1 MTNKNLK
8 QIIGKEWQR
17 ARKRFHYPQLPQP
30 ELVDDIPN
38 GSIDIKNLEIKISEP
53 FIEGFEKHGIRNE
66 EAMNEVLTHELTHFM
81 KFPGS
86 VLNILRLQKSAQG
99 LTDRHKV
106 SELRAAFTE
115 AQTNLYMTQEVQ
127 HPATAKMRKA
137 YGLQNEDSAGRLM
150 YGLYQEVSGQDFGV
164 KLTKEERGLVGKL
177 KDIDFLDKK
186 QETSSF
192 RKFVQ
197 VMKDYQP
204 PQQNQ
209 DEKGESKGQGQGSG
223 QGDGR
228 NSNDPC
234 SGSGKELDRFTEN
247 QIREGL
253 KQFAQECSTPQE
265 YEEIVKQILNEDA
278 ERGEERQGQQQAS
291 GKRAG
296 IGRSTTELA
305 DNFYTALAEKYVI
318 PIRKKQ
324 MHKNGSLYPHSH
336 TPFEV
341 GDSIT
346 EVDAFSTPG
355 ILPGITKKWVRKE
368 GEVHGNEESVPDSFV
383 VVDNSPSMF
392 KSNGNEIISPSKRIY
407 SHIVGATAISNA
419 YLANGARVAVYS
431 FGSND
436 HLTNP
441 TKDRKAVH
449 SELRRYSTGGGTT
462 FNPRFLEGVLRQNQD
477 EFDISVISDMD
488 ISNLDAFVQTV
499 LSIPQT
505 HRVHLLYTGNS
516 GYVNH
521 LRQTF
526 GDKDNVAI
534 LPLTAES
541 DIEKITMGELKKSV
555 K

>member
-1 MTNKNLK
+1 MTNENLK
-8 QIIGKEWQR
+8 QTMRKEWQKV
-17 ARKRFHYPQLPQP
+17 RKRFYYPQLPQP
-30 ELVDDIPN
+30 ELVDNIPN
-38 GSIDIKNLEIKISEP
+38 GCIDIENLEIKVSES
-53 FIEGFEKHGIRNE
+53 FIEGFEQHSIGTE
-66 EAMNEVLTHELTHFM
+66 EVMNEVLTHELIHFM
-81 KFPGS
+81 KYPGS
-86 VLNILRLQKSAQG
+86 VLNVLRLQKAAQG
-99 LTDRHKV
+99 LTDGHKV
-106 SELRAAFTE
+106 SELRSTFTE

-137 YGLQNEDSAGRLM
+137 YGLKEGDSAGRLM

-164 KLTKEERGLVGKL
+164 ELKKEEKSLVGKL
-177 KDIDFLDKK
+177 KDIDFLDKR
-186 QETSSF
+186 QEIANF
-192 RKFVQ
+192 QNFVQ
-197 VMKDYQP
+197 VMKNYQP
-204 PQQNQ
+204 PQQKQ
-209 DEKGESKGQGQGSG
+209 DGKGQGQGSG

-228 NSNDPC
+228 NSSDPC
-234 SGSGKELDRFTEN
+234 SGSGNGLEGFTDN

-253 KQFAQECSTPQE
+253 KEFAQECSTPEE
-265 YEEIVKQILNEDA
+265 YEEVVKQILKEDTQ
-278 ERGEERQGQQQAS
+278 RGEEKQGQQQAL

-296 IGRSTTELA
+296 TGRSITELA
-305 DNFYTALAEKYVI
+305 DNFYTALAERYTI

-355 ILPGITKKWVRKE
+355 ILPGITKKWVRRE
-368 GEVHGNEESVPDSFV
+368 GEVHSNEESVPDSFIV
-383 VVDNSPSMF
+383 IDNSPSMF
-392 KSNGNEIISPSKRIY
+392 ESSGNEIISPSKRIY

-419 YLANGARVAVYS
+419 YMANGSRVAVYS

-441 TKDRKAVH
+441 TKDRKTVH

-462 FNPRFLEGVLRQNQD
+462 FNPKFLEGVLRQNQG
-477 EFDISVISDMD
+477 EFDISVVSDMD

-499 LSIPQT
+499 LSIPQI
-505 HRVHLLYTGNS
+505 HRVHLLYKGNS
-516 GYVNH
+516 GYVSN

-526 GDKDNVAI
+526 GNKDNVSI
-534 LPLTAES
+534 LPLTSDS

-555 K
+555 R

>member
-1 MTNKNLK
+1 MTNESLR
-8 QIIGKEWQR
+8 QTMGKEWQKV
-17 ARKRFHYPQLPQP
+17 RKRFHYPQLPQP
-30 ELVDDIPN
+30 ELVANIPN
-38 GSIDIKNLEIKISEP
+38 GSIDIKNLEIKVSEP
-53 FIEGFEKHGIRNE
+53 FIQGFEQHGIENE

-81 KFPGS
+81 KYPGS
-86 VLNILRLQKSAQG
+86 VLNVLRLQKTAQG
-99 LTDRHKV
+99 LTDGNKA

-115 AQTNLYMTQEVQ
+115 AQTNLYMTQEVK
-127 HPATAKMRKA
+127 HPATARMRKA
-137 YGLQNEDSAGRLM
+137 YGLQEGDSAGRLL
-150 YGLYQEVSGQDFGV
+150 YGLYQEASGQDFGV
-164 KLTKEERGLVGKL
+164 ELSEEEKGLVGRL
-177 KDIDFLDKK
+177 RDIDFLDKG
-186 QETSSF
+186 QETSNF
-192 RKFVQ
+192 RRFVQ

-204 PQQNQ
+204 PQQ
-209 DEKGESKGQGQGSG
+209 DKDGDGKGEGQGSG
-223 QGDGR
+223 QGQGR
-228 NSNDPC
+228 NTNDPC
-234 SGSGKELDRFTEN
+234 SGSGNGLEGFTEN

-253 KQFAQECSTPQE
+253 KQFAQECSNPQD
-265 YEEIVKQILNEDA
+265 YEDVVKQILTENA
-278 ERGEERQGQQQAS
+278 ERGEERQEQQQAL

-305 DNFYTALAEKYVI
+305 DNFYTALAERYTI

-324 MHKNGSLYPHSH
+324 LHKNGSLYPHSH

-368 GEVHGNEESVPDSFV
+368 GEVHGNEEAVPDSFIV
-383 VVDNSPSMF
+383 IDNSPSMF
-392 KSNGNEIISPSKRIY
+392 ESTGSEIISPSRRIY

-419 YLANGARVAVYS
+419 YLANGSRVAVYS

-441 TKDRKAVH
+441 TSDRKAVH

-462 FNPRFLEGVLRQNQD
+462 FNPRFLEGVLRQNQG

-488 ISNLDAFVQTV
+488 ISNLDAFVQSV

-516 GYVNH
+516 GYVGH

-526 GDKDNVAI
+526 GNKENVAI
-534 LPLTAES
+534 LPLTSDS